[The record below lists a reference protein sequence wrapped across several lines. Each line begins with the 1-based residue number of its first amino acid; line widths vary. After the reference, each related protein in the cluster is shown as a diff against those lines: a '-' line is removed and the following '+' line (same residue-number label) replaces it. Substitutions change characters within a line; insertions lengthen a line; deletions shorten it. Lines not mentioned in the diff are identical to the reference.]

1 MLAAMKAHD
10 ILPEGVDTLER
21 NGRVLRKGSV
31 AAFIA
36 NAKLLDAADTPAD
49 ARRTAEADLREL
61 VPVLVEVGVF
71 DVFEVR
77 SPRIRALVEAARSA

>member
-1 MLAAMKAHD
+1 MLATMKAAD
-10 ILPEGVDTLER
+10 VLPDGVDALER
-21 NGRVLRKGSV
+21 NGKVLRKGSV

-36 NAKLLDAADTPAD
+36 NAKALEAPDTPPD
-49 ARRTAEADLREL
+49 VRRAAEADLREL

-77 SPRIRALVEAARSA
+77 SPGVRAIVEAVRAG

>member
-1 MLAAMKAHD
+1 MKAHD
-10 ILPEGVDTLER
+10 VLPEGVDALER
-21 NGRVLRKGSV
+21 NGKVLRKGSV

-36 NAKLLDAADTPAD
+36 NVKALEASDTPPD
-49 ARRTAEADLREL
+49 ARLAAEADLREL

-77 SPRIRALVEAARSA
+77 SPRIWALVEALRAG